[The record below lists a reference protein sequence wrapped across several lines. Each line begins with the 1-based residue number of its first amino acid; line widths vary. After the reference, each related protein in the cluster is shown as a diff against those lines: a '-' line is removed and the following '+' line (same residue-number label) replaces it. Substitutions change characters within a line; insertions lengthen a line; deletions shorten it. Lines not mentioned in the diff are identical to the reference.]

1 MCGLVQQIKVK
12 TITRIYPKK
21 GVKQEGQ
28 IIKFLA
34 QVEVHIRVGR
44 EVKFECYTDKM
55 KEFLAEKNCILQRA
69 FNNRYWIKQ
78 LSAVSYYKCS

>member
-34 QVEVHIRVGR
+34 QVEVHKRVGR
-44 EVKFECYTDKM
+44 EVKFECFTDKM
-55 KEFLAEKNCILQRA
+55 KEFLAEKIV
-69 FNNRYWIKQ
+69 F
-78 LSAVSYYKCS
+78 YKELLITGIG